1 MSRATFILRSQRDV
15 EEVKRF
21 LVNAPELTTVTFK
34 RNRRTVDQNS
44 LMWRLLTLVA
54 AQLDWHGQKYT
65 AEDWKDFGM
74 HAMRRARWMPGEDG
88 GMVPV
93 GMRTSDLT
101 KDEMSELVE
110 FLYAFGA
117 QHDVDFGADGKG
129 ASGGNL
135 ARDAA
140 A

>member
-1 MSRATFILRSQRDV
+1 MSRATFILRSEADRRAAC
-15 EEVKRF
+15 RF
-21 LVNAPELTTVTFK
+21 IQSAPILTAVTFK

-74 HAMRRARWMPGEDG
+74 HALRRARWMPGEDG

-101 KDEMSELVE
+101 KDEMSDLVE

-117 QHDVDFGADGKG
+117 LHKVNFGDDAK
-129 ASGGNL
+129 L
-135 ARDAA
+135 AVAA
-140 A
+140 